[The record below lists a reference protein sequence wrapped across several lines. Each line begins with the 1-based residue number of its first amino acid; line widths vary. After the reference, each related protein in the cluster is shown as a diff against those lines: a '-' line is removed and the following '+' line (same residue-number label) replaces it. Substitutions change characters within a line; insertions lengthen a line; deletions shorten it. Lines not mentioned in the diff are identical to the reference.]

1 MDTNLQSS
9 PEPPS
14 DEWYEERRPAA
25 FAFMQSACAL
35 VKRVQ
40 TGEITEQQAKEGI
53 MKLLEGNGTDIEQR
67 AEFFLLHTLHQPEL
81 DEYTRRTGNI
91 ID

>member
-1 MDTNLQSS
+1 MK
-9 PEPPS
+9 PEYPS
-14 DEWYEERRPAA
+14 DEWFDEREKKA
-25 FAFMQSACAL
+25 FAFMQAACAL

-40 TGEITEQQAKEGI
+40 MGEITEQQAKEGI
-53 MKLLEGNGTDIEQR
+53 MKLLEGNGTNIEQR